1 MNAPSTTGKVWPDNR
16 KSGGKSPFLVGRF
29 WVLLLICLGGFPID
43 CGAEDPPK
51 VSKAFPSGGPLGRK
65 TSATLSGTFPKWPL
79 QVWCSDPSVS
89 IAFGTK
95 SGEVSVE
102 VSSKAE
108 PGIRW
113 FRLYS
118 DQGATAL
125 IPWMVG
131 NLDEVNEA
139 EPNDEVTQPQSIG
152 SLPTVVNGVLEKTG
166 DVDTFAVEL
175 KRGEC
180 LTAMVQAN
188 EGLKFPLDAGLQ
200 VMGPTGAMLAQ
211 NLDHY
216 GLDPFLSYQATRD
229 GVYRVRV
236 FGFPETP
243 DSSIQFAG
251 KENYVYR
258 LTLTKG
264 PYLVSAMPLATRSH
278 DVTIVRGTGVSFPPT
293 LEKSFEVPEVE
304 NKSNYRML
312 WFEGVA
318 GMVRLPTVE
327 APLVLDASDN
337 DRNAPQVVSPPV
349 CISGT
354 FEKPKDIDAYRMQV
368 EKDSRWSIRLES
380 RKIGSASDPLLEI
393 TDASGASIAT
403 ADDAKDQA
411 DPSLEWKCPKT
422 GDYVVSVRD
431 LYGAGGDH
439 FFYRLLIEPDAPRWK
454 LTTPKE
460 LIQGT
465 AGEEW
470 KLEVS
475 VQRLA
480 GFDQDLSIELKGL
493 PPEASCDSVVSSGKG
508 DTAKQVVLKGKVPQ
522 AFQGPVSLTG
532 TVVSDPKQKESGT
545 ASDTN
550 QPFLWLSIVPPASK

>member
-1 MNAPSTTGKVWPDNR
+1 MNPNSTLGGVGPGNRRSRGESPS
-16 KSGGKSPFLVGRF
+16 LVTRF
-29 WVLLLICLGGFPID
+29 WVLFLFCIGGLPSP
-43 CGAEDPPK
+43 GVAEDPPK

-65 TSATLSGTFPKWPL
+65 TPVTLSGTFPKWPL
-79 QVWCSDPSVS
+79 QVWCNDPGVS
-89 IAFGTK
+89 IAFGAK
-95 SGEVSVE
+95 PGEVSVE
-102 VSSKAE
+102 VASNTE

-113 FRLYS
+113 FRFYN
-118 DQGATAL
+118 DHGATAL

-131 NLDEVNEA
+131 NLDEVNEM
-139 EPNDEVTQPQSIG
+139 EPNDEVTQPQSIA
-152 SLPTVVNGVLEKTG
+152 SLPTVINGVLEKTG

-175 KRGEC
+175 KRGES

-188 EGLKFPLDAGLQ
+188 EGFKFPLDAGLQ
-200 VMGPTGAMLAQ
+200 VMGQTGAVLAQ

-258 LTLTKG
+258 LTLTNG
-264 PYLVSAMPLATRSH
+264 PYLVSAMPLATRESE
-278 DVTIVRGTGVSFPPT
+278 VTVIRGKGVSFPSN
-293 LEKSFEVPEVE
+293 LEKSFGAIEVA

-312 WFEGVA
+312 WFEGIA
-318 GMVRLPTVE
+318 GIVRLPTVE
-327 APLVLDASDN
+327 TPLALDAIDN
-337 DRNAPQVVSPPV
+337 DRNAPQVVSLPV

-354 FEKPKDIDAYRMQV
+354 FEKSKDIDAYRIQV

-380 RKIGSASDPLLEI
+380 RKIGSAADPLLEI
-393 TDASGASIAT
+393 TDASGVSIAT
-403 ADDAKDQA
+403 ADDAKDQV

-422 GDYVVSVRD
+422 GEYVVSVRD
-431 LYGAGGDH
+431 LYGAAGDH
-439 FFYRLLIEPDAPRWK
+439 FFYRLFIEPEMPRWK

-493 PPEASCDSVVSSGKG
+493 PPESSCDSVVSSSKG
-508 DTAKQVVLKGKVPQ
+508 DSAKQVVLKGKVPQ
-522 AFQGPVSLTG
+522 AFQGPVSLIG
-532 TVVSDPKQKESGT
+532 TVVSDEKQMESGI
-545 ASDTN
+545 ASDSN
-550 QPFLWLSIVPPASK
+550 QPFLWLSILPPPSK